1 MLWHGY
7 YVYLDSIDLAAITH
21 VKWVHYEQEY
31 DCFKHGLTGIS
42 EDEHHQ
48 QKLGTYQDQEVRDR
62 NSKYNEP
69 DYQNNDADEDAQHI
83 VKFIDGCFCVI
94 ER

>member
-1 MLWHGY
+1 MLRKMLWHDY

-31 DCFKHGLTGIS
+31 DCFKHGPAGIS

-48 QKLGTYQDQEVRDR
+48 QKLGTY
-62 NSKYNEP
+62 
-69 DYQNNDADEDAQHI
+69 ED
-83 VKFIDGCFCVI
+83 
-94 ER
+94 